1 MYVSPWYIHGCLAVI
16 VVFFHF
22 LVVSLLIFCPGMSW
36 KSLHSISEGAIS
48 NNSQSPVFRT
58 LPPGFCFVPV
68 LWEGPYELTLQ
79 DAGTTTTTTT
89 TTTIHFEMNLFC
101 IQIIKKSASIF
112 LTQPLFKG

>member
-1 MYVSPWYIHGCLAVI
+1 
-16 VVFFHF
+16 
-22 LVVSLLIFCPGMSW
+22 MSW

-68 LWEGPYELTLQ
+68 LWEVPYELTLQ

-89 TTTIHFEMNLFC
+89 TC
-101 IQIIKKSASIF
+101 
-112 LTQPLFKG
+112 PL